1 MNTFSNRS
9 SSTGKMCWNDFLSK
23 VESFVELLTVFGS
36 CHTWRQKNK
45 EIKTLITQLK
55 HTNQA
60 SGTDLLLA
68 ESEHV
73 ASGGSHLLVKNERRE
88 R

>member
-1 MNTFSNRS
+1 
-9 SSTGKMCWNDFLSK
+9 MCCNDFLSK
-23 VESFVELLTVFGS
+23 VEYFVELLTVFGS

-45 EIKTLITQLK
+45 GIKTLVITQSK

-73 ASGGSHLLVKNERRE
+73 ASGGSHLLVENERRE